1 LNKAGFCFLQ
11 KETRQ
16 NNGIRIPI
24 QYYLKLIFVSLLSV
38 TLRIAA
44 PLVPPS
50 SDNDGAVFVFV
61 PVVVFA
67 FVGNDEDTLRG
78 V

>member
-1 LNKAGFCFLQ
+1 
-11 KETRQ
+11 
-16 NNGIRIPI
+16 
-24 QYYLKLIFVSLLSV
+24 VSLLSV

-61 PVVVFA
+61 LVLVFVFA